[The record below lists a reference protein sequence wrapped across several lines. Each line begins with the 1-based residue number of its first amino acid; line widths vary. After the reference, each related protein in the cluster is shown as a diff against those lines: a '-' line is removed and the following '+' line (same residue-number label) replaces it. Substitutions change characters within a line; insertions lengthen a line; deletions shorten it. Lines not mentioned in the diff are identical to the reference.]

1 MRGLNASPPPSR
13 LEFGFMAA
21 TKTSRTR
28 PDEYFV
34 VVIVDG
40 TERKLEVPDLASGEA
55 LAEQILSAAERRET
69 LRLVISERDGKGLVP
84 IGAMVIDFAGVTQTV
99 VIVDRRAMVGGSVG
113 IKR

>member
-1 MRGLNASPPPSR
+1 
-13 LEFGFMAA
+13 MAA

-34 VVIVDG
+34 VVIIDG
-40 TERKLEVPDLASGEA
+40 AERKLEMPDLASAEV

-69 LRLVISERDGKGLVP
+69 LRLVISERDSVQGLVQ
-84 IGAMVIDFAGVTQTV
+84 IGAMVIDFAGVTRTEV
-99 VIVDRRAMVGGSVG
+99 FVDRRAMAGGSVG

>member
-1 MRGLNASPPPSR
+1 MAS
-13 LEFGFMAA
+13 

-34 VVIVDG
+34 VVIIDG
-40 TERKLEVPDLASGEA
+40 AERKLEMPDLATGEA

-69 LRLVISERDGKGLVP
+69 LRLAICERDSIKGLVP
-84 IGAMVIDFAGVTQTV
+84 IGAMVIDFAGVSRTEV
-99 VIVDRRAMVGGSVG
+99 FVDRRAMAGGSVG